1 MKLLLYL
8 CFLKSNDMKNVYQ
21 RMFNVGVTLFF
32 SSLLLLFLGFCLDD
46 GSIQLD
52 SSFNWIGTLWT
63 MVFLFSVLLIL
74 ISAPNI
80 DSK

>member
-1 MKLLLYL
+1 
-8 CFLKSNDMKNVYQ
+8 MKNVYQ

-32 SSLLLLFLGFCLDD
+32 SSVLLFFLGFCLDD

-52 SSFNWIGTLWT
+52 SSFNCIGTLWT

-74 ISAPNI
+74 ISSPNI

>member
-1 MKLLLYL
+1 MLIKT
-8 CFLKSNDMKNVYQ
+8 NDMKNVYQ

-74 ISAPNI
+74 ISSPNI

>member
-1 MKLLLYL
+1 M
-8 CFLKSNDMKNVYQ
+8 FSKSNDMKKTYN
-21 RMFNVGVTLFF
+21 RMFNVGMTLV
-32 SSLLLLFLGFCLDD
+32 SVCSLLLFLGFLVDD

-63 MVFLFSVLLIL
+63 MVFLFGVLLIL
-74 ISAPNI
+74 ISVPNT

>member
-1 MKLLLYL
+1 MLIKT
-8 CFLKSNDMKNVYQ
+8 NDMKNVYQ

-46 GSIQLD
+46 GTIQLD

-63 MVFLFSVLLIL
+63 MVFLFGVLLIL

>member
-1 MKLLLYL
+1 MLIKT
-8 CFLKSNDMKNVYQ
+8 NDMKNVYQ

-32 SSLLLLFLGFCLDD
+32 SSVLLLFLGFCLDD

-63 MVFLFSVLLIL
+63 MVFLFGVLLIL
-74 ISAPNI
+74 ISVPNI
-80 DSK
+80 ESK